1 MPELVSEVIKDCIA
15 GDYSIRFRLEPG
27 APGEPEFPAWVNA
40 EYQIRPQHVDW
51 LDNRQLYDLIHAYK
65 DNHGL

>member
-1 MPELVSEVIKDCIA
+1 MPELVSAVIKDCSA

-27 APGEPEFPAWVNA
+27 DPGFPAWVNA
-40 EYQIRPQHVDW
+40 EYQIRPQHVDDW
-51 LDNRQLYDLIHAYK
+51 LDDGQLYDLIHAYK